1 MKVILR
7 HWRHVFFLF
16 FFFNKL
22 NLIRCEV
29 EKLIIILILPIILVS
44 YDEFN

>member
-7 HWRHVFFLF
+7 HWRHGFFFF

>member
-7 HWRHVFFLF
+7 HWMHGFFF

-29 EKLIIILILPIILVS
+29 EKLIIILILSIILVS